1 MKLTILALAL
11 TLICGVVLADNT
23 VKASCHQCGQVACL
37 VMTGG
42 GFTGKDIPTEA
53 VNCSEA
59 GEFPLTINFKCDRKQ
74 CSEGCLL
81 TQTAGGRIVRF
92 CSSTDM
98 GTEVIAALNILYSIQ
113 EGD

>member
-1 MKLTILALAL
+1 MIIHHTW
-11 TLICGVVLADNT
+11 
-23 VKASCHQCGQVACL
+23 QVAVL
-37 VMTGG
+37 LDNLIKLLTGLIEMVTDG
-42 GFTGKDIPTEA
+42 AIDRRPVGAISPEFRGNPLLLNNH
-53 VNCSEA
+53 VNKYY
-59 GEFPLTINFKCDRKQ
+59 IKRKQ

-81 TQTAGGRIVRF
+81 TQTADGRIVRF

>member
-1 MKLTILALAL
+1 MKLTILAL
-11 TLICGVVLADNT
+11 TLICGLVLADNT

-59 GEFPLTINFKCDRKQ
+59 GEFPLAINFKCERKQ